1 MTMAMLR
8 SKSTLK
14 GNLPQSV
21 NNSGLDPSAKT
32 LLNSYSTLNNN
43 VSTAAMVT
51 SLTTVNNKI
60 SEVAGQVSNLCNRIF
75 LTYGDHLKK
84 RYKVTVT
91 KKNDAGV
98 N

>member
-1 MTMAMLR
+1 MKRSEMTMAMLR

-32 LLNSYSTLNNN
+32 LLTSYSTLNNN
-43 VSTAAMVT
+43 VSAAMVT

-60 SEVAGQVSNLCNRIF
+60 CEVAG
-75 LTYGDHLKK
+75 
-84 RYKVTVT
+84 
-91 KKNDAGV
+91 
-98 N
+98 